1 MKRFLALLLILSMLP
16 LTACGKTETPPA
28 AETPGVSEPQPLPEE
43 PPVTPEPETVS
54 YTRVELEDALSQVAF
69 AYFLKGTKIQ
79 YDSAELNYD
88 AQAKTNVLRKFFYGA
103 WRTNLYSKLEDAAS
117 DKTVFT
123 VCSDYCWNV
132 YNEALG
138 YPIFGMRLNGITNGF
153 DEFSES
159 PEDMCILRWARS
171 GELTETEKKYGVTEK
186 HMVSAEQSVEFVK
199 NYKENL
205 RPGDIIDLLK
215 GGDGNHAM
223 LYIGGGFVLDSW
235 GRKYNMTDGT
245 DSYEPNGSVFT
256 LHHVTNLYIAGTDS
270 FSGSGYR
277 LGESGPL
284 SGVTILRPLNIL
296 CTDDGDGDPANDLL
310 NTEYEFAKSTLLS
323 YPENMKTSGYTI
335 TGDTLGRMRYHGI
348 EIDRTAAAS
357 VYGTLASG
365 AEQTYSIKI
374 TNGSSNNA
382 YKQFMSAVRN
392 ENYTGETYKDLT
404 VTETVPEGTT
414 LVNAP
419 DAEVDGNTIR
429 WTIDLA
435 PGEVRTLTYTV
446 SVSAK
451 RGETVVNGGGTVGG
465 IASNTITNRVGGA
478 KLSEKAQKALSDF
491 AAAKIADW
499 SSPAYQIGKN
509 DVGAAFADKLYK
521 SVLGIDL
528 ALPALQ
534 SMTDNLFTLGV
545 VRGNNGFY
553 THKNETVLSV
563 LYKQNENVKPE
574 YALLRQMMVRGF
586 VGGGY
591 LWTDVYNDEPRINE
605 FFAKYLEPGDILCQI
620 DLSEYMPDLTP
631 RTVEDASRV
640 LVYLGDERFAGMTQ
654 GGELVRA
661 ENMDEVWR
669 SFAYDLFFLL
679 RPTQAYDSIE
689 KDAVFTGSLAF
700 DPADAIEAA
709 EQKAALSPAQ
719 IETLQSLSASGVN
732 GSNAS
737 FISGVYDQLGI
748 DVRTNGFK
756 DKTISQIFKDFL
768 FTFRDERC
776 VLPDKPAYDG
786 YGNLRKMMLRDYY
799 GGRAMDRGSVPALSD
814 LLIGDAVI
822 LGICEGP
829 EKNMDW
835 TTMVYL
841 GDGRFLFNSNY
852 RTVSGGDITTVK
864 EQRTYDEA
872 AFKALLENEKWTGFV
887 AFRPLQMFE

>member
-1 MKRFLALLLILSMLP
+1 MKRFLALLLIFSMLLP
-16 LTACGKTETPPA
+16 LAACGKTETPPA
-28 AETPGVSEPQPLPEE
+28 EEDPVISEPQPLLEE
-43 PPVTPEPETVS
+43 TPVAPEPEIVS
-54 YTRVELEDALSQVAF
+54 YTRAEMEDALSQVAF

-79 YDSAELNYD
+79 YDSLELNYD
-88 AQAKTNVLRKFFYGA
+88 TQTKTNVLRKFFYGA
-103 WRTNLYSKLEDAAS
+103 WRTNLYSRLEDATS

-138 YPIFGMRLNGITNGF
+138 YPIFGTRLSGITNGF

-171 GELTETEKKYGVTEK
+171 GKLTETEKKYGVTEK

-215 GGDGNHAM
+215 DGDGNHAM

-235 GRKYNMTDGT
+235 GRKYDMNTRS

-277 LGESGPL
+277 LGENGPL

-296 CTDDGDGDPANDLL
+296 CLEDGDGDPANDRL
-310 NTEYEFAKSTLLS
+310 NTEYEFVKGNLCL
-323 YPENMKTSGYTI
+323 YPDNMKTSGYTI
-335 TGDTLGRMRYHGI
+335 TEDTLGRMQYHGI

-392 ENYTGETYKDLT
+392 ENYTGETYKGLT
-404 VTETVPEGTT
+404 VTETLPEGTT
-414 LVNAP
+414 LISAP
-419 DAEVDGNTIR
+419 DAEVQGNTLS

-435 PGEVRTLTYTV
+435 PGEKRTLTYTV
-446 SVSAK
+446 SVTAK

-465 IASNTITNRVGGA
+465 IASNTITNRVGGE
-478 KLSEKAQKALSDF
+478 KLSEKARKALSDF

-499 SSPAYQIGKN
+499 SSPTYKISKN
-509 DVGAAFADKLYK
+509 DIGAAFADKVYK

-528 ALPALQ
+528 ALPSLR
-534 SMTDNLFTLGV
+534 SMVDDLFTIGMIRV
-545 VRGNNGFY
+545 NGGPY
-553 THKNETVLSV
+553 THKNESAFAVM
-563 LYKQNENVKPE
+563 YKQNAEAKNQT
-574 YALLRQMMVRGF
+574 LREMMVRGF

-605 FFAKYLEPGDILCQI
+605 FFEKYLEPGDILCQI
-620 DLSEYMPDLTP
+620 DLSEYRPSLDP
-631 RTVEDASRV
+631 RTVEDDSRV
-640 LVYLGDERFAGMTQ
+640 LVYLGNERFAGMTQ
-654 GGELVRA
+654 GGELIRA
-661 ENMDEVWR
+661 ENMDEVWK

-679 RPTQAYDSIE
+679 RPTQAYDSIGT
-689 KDAVFTGSLAF
+689 DAAFTGSLAF
-700 DPADAIEAA
+700 DPASDAIGA
-709 EQKAALSPAQ
+709 EEQAAALSPAQ

-768 FTFRDERC
+768 FAFRDERC
-776 VLPDKPAYDG
+776 VLPDKPQYDG
-786 YGNLRKMMLRDYY
+786 YDNLRKMMLRDFY

-872 AFKALLENEKWTGFV
+872 AFKTLLQNEKWTGFV
-887 AFRPLQMFE
+887 AFRPMQMFE